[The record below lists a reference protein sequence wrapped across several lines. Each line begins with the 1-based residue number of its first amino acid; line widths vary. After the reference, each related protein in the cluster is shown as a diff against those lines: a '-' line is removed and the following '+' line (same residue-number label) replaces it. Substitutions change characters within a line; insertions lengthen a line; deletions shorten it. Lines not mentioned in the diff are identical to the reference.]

1 MNSTVFT
8 PRDRALAEGI
18 FAHVAKETAALG
30 GGVCRASYG
39 HGESAA
45 WQVIA
50 SAAIA
55 HGLNA
60 RADAA
65 GNLVMSSLS
74 IPSRATWVGSHL
86 DSVPRGGNYDGLAGV
101 IAALLV
107 LVKARE
113 KSLALPIIGLGLRGE
128 ESAWFGAPY
137 LGSKA
142 ILGKITERDLDR
154 RALGINA
161 RKMAGDSYV
170 FHGNADEHVTL
181 RDCMRGV
188 GIDPQRLAFTTAGP
202 PLVQPQQIAEFWEL
216 HIEQGPVLA
225 ALGKPVGVVTGI
237 RGSVRTLDAR
247 VVGQAGHS
255 GTTPHEMRH
264 DAVVRFV
271 EVMTKLEDKRRAVTG
286 EARGAEEGADLVFTC
301 GIVGTNPAR
310 HSVTTIADEVRFS
323 IDARSLVDDQAWLF
337 MRYAES
343 IGVEF
348 GPVDPNSPPGV
359 VPSALGNLV
368 QTPSALLDPSL
379 RHRAVAACRDLG
391 IDHKLMPSGA
401 GHDAAVFQQAGVPSG
416 MIFVRNENGS
426 HNPNEAMDLDDFM
439 IGCEVLWRAITDGTR

>member
-1 MNSTVFT
+1 MGTIFT
-8 PRDRALAEGI
+8 SADRTLAQII
-18 FAHVAKETAALG
+18 FEHVAKETAAPG
-30 GGVCRASYG
+30 GGVCRPSYG
-39 HGESAA
+39 HAESAA

-50 SAAIA
+50 NAAIA
-55 HGLNA
+55 HGLSA

-101 IAALLV
+101 VAALLV

-113 KSLALPIIGLGLRGE
+113 KNLSLPIMGVGLRGE
-128 ESAWFGAPY
+128 ESAWFGVPY

-154 RALGINA
+154 RALNVDA
-161 RKMAGDSYV
+161 RKNTGEFFT
-170 FHGNADEHVTL
+170 FHGTDTRDQDRLTL
-181 RDCMRGV
+181 RDHLQWLGV
-188 GIDPQRLAFTTAGP
+188 DTQRLVHGIFGP
-202 PLVQPQQIAEFWEL
+202 KCWVDDEVAAFWEL

-225 ALGKPVGVVTGI
+225 ALGRPVGIVTGI
-237 RGSVRTLDAR
+237 RGSVRALDAR
-247 VVGQAGHS
+247 VIGQAGHS
-255 GTTPHEMRH
+255 GTTPHEMRE

-271 EVMTKLEDKRRAVTG
+271 EVMTKLEARRQALVAAG
-286 EARGAEEGADLVFTC
+286 SDLVFTC
-301 GIVGTNPAR
+301 GVVGTNPAR

-323 IDARSLVDDQAWLF
+323 LDVRSLVDDQAWLF

-343 IGVEF
+343 IGVKF
-348 GPVDPNSPPGV
+348 GPVDPNPPPGV
-359 VPSALGNLV
+359 APSALGNLV
-368 QTPSALLDPSL
+368 QTPNALLEPSL
-379 RHRAVAACRDLG
+379 RDRALAACRDLG
-391 IDHKLMPSGA
+391 IDHELMPSGA

-426 HNPNEAMDLDDFM
+426 HNPDEAMSLDDFM
-439 IGCEVLWRAITDGTR
+439 IGCEVLWHAITGGAR